1 MSPLKWASVPARFS
15 VSRIRGS
22 TLRASPSVQPRHR
35 PLPAVSDAW
44 PAPCVSVYAIP
55 LVLRTRRLPRHLRGR
70 FNGFRVNL
78 RSEEHTSELQSRL
91 HLVCRLLLEKKK
103 TKSNTIL
110 TLHVSKP

>member
-78 RSEEHTSELQSRL
+78 NQVPQLPIFRTAESG
-91 HLVCRLLLEKKK
+91 
-103 TKSNTIL
+103 
-110 TLHVSKP
+110 KPTVVTARP